1 MMARDT
7 FLRDSEQL
15 YHYAGSVE
23 ATFSLLLA
31 FCLPSFSPIASRI
44 AAVLADKA
52 GVPNYVPAGSNSL
65 LANGTNGGQT
75 NGTNG
80 GQTSGTYGTYG
91 ANGANG
97 ANGSG
102 VVRVVGQS
110 SYSNLYE
117 GVVKWVQGIAI
128 MQSGQSH
135 ITSDVE

>member
-65 LANGTNGGQT
+65 LANGTNGT

-80 GQTSGTYGTYG
+80 GQTSGANGTYG
-91 ANGANG
+91 ANGV
-97 ANGSG
+97 NGSG

-117 GVVKWVQGIAI
+117 GVVKWV
-128 MQSGQSH
+128 
-135 ITSDVE
+135 

>member
-75 NGTNG
+75 SRANGAN
-80 GQTSGTYGTYG
+80 GTYG

-97 ANGSG
+97 TYGSG

-117 GVVKWVQGIAI
+117 GVVKWV
-128 MQSGQSH
+128 
-135 ITSDVE
+135 